1 LHQQRAKES
10 AARLSVASN
19 TALVVGKLA
28 VGLVI
33 GSVSV
38 LSEAIH
44 SGMDLVAAGI
54 AFYSVKQAS
63 KPADGDHAYGH
74 GKIENVSGLA
84 EALLIFGAAGWIV
97 YEAVHKLVRPEPM
110 DELWLGVAVM
120 GVSSVVNV
128 LVSRRLFRVA
138 RETESIALE
147 ADAWHLRTDV
157 YTSAGVMVGLG
168 ALWLGEAL
176 LPNVNLYWLDPVVAI
191 GVALLILRAAY
202 DLTARSGRDLLDS
215 RLPQE
220 EEAWLAECIMEH
232 APLVLGY
239 HRLRTR
245 RAGGARFV
253 DVHVEVP
260 GSMSVDESHAVA
272 DSIEARMRE
281 RFARLSVTVHIEPRS
296 GRETLPDR

>member
-157 YTSAGVMVGLG
+157 YTSAGVMV
-168 ALWLGEAL
+168 
-176 LPNVNLYWLDPVVAI
+176 
-191 GVALLILRAAY
+191 
-202 DLTARSGRDLLDS
+202 
-215 RLPQE
+215 
-220 EEAWLAECIMEH
+220 
-232 APLVLGY
+232 
-239 HRLRTR
+239 
-245 RAGGARFV
+245 
-253 DVHVEVP
+253 
-260 GSMSVDESHAVA
+260 
-272 DSIEARMRE
+272 
-281 RFARLSVTVHIEPRS
+281 
-296 GRETLPDR
+296 